1 VPEVSLAELRAH
13 VAAVRGPQ
21 FRLPARF
28 AAASLDDYRPD
39 PAYPGQAAA
48 LMQVRAMLASE
59 PPRRRLFRRA
69 PDLTPRGLYLDGPP
83 GVGKTHLM
91 AAAFNAAPE
100 PKLFVTFDELSAA
113 AGTLGMSGLSRL
125 LASQRLVCIDEIDLR
140 DPANIMLLVSL
151 LRAMLSGSPR
161 IIATA
166 NADPLGSSAKGMTG
180 DDFRREVGEIASAFT
195 IQRFD
200 GVDRRLALAQV
211 RRGRLVGEPRTLRV
225 AWDQLLQFLT
235 DIHPMYDAAWLDLV
249 DIIEVDR
256 VGALDDS
263 DQALRFV
270 RFIDRVYDRDVALV
284 AEGPI
289 PAPDAILRSLIGDR
303 RFVLHVARCRSRLVE
318 LLGVSVA
325 EERAAD

>member
-1 VPEVSLAELRAH
+1 MPEVSLAELRAH

-39 PAYPGQAAA
+39 PAYPGQAEA
-48 LMQVRAMLASE
+48 LTRVRAMLDPE

-69 PDLTPRGLYLDGPP
+69 PDSTPRGLYLDGPP

-91 AAAFNAAPE
+91 AAAFNSAPD
-100 PKLFVTFDELSAA
+100 PRLFVTFDELSAA

-125 LASQRLVCIDEIDLR
+125 LANQRLVCIDEIDLR

-151 LRAMLSGSPR
+151 LRAMLAGSPR

-166 NADPLGSSAKGMTG
+166 NADPLGSSNSALTG

-195 IQRFD
+195 ILRVD
-200 GVDRRLALAQV
+200 GVDRRLTLGNRQRG
-211 RRGRLVGEPRTLRV
+211 RRGGEPRCLRV
-225 AWDQLLQFLT
+225 TWELLLQFLIAT
-235 DIHPMYDAAWLDLV
+235 HPMYDAAWLDQV
-249 DIIEVDR
+249 DTIEVDR
-256 VGALDDS
+256 VDVLDDV
-263 DQALRFV
+263 DHALRFV

-284 AEGPI
+284 AQGPI
-289 PAPDAILRSLIGDR
+289 PAPDAILRPLIGDR
-303 RFVLHVARCRSRLVE
+303 RFVLHVARCRSRLIE
-318 LLGVSVA
+318 LLGVNA
-325 EERAAD
+325 LEERAAD